1 MTLAESL
8 SGTTWELVSF
18 QSEDKKGN
26 MIYPMGEDATGF
38 IYIHPGN
45 RLSVHIMVAD
55 REKSRKRVGEVD
67 FNTEAEKEMAEL
79 GYHAYT
85 GPFTLNED
93 TVTLTTHVE
102 VSLITSYIGV
112 DQTRTVKLEG
122 DTMQLS
128 NVKHPE
134 RKLVWKKVEN

>member
-1 MTLAESL
+1 
-8 SGTTWELVSF
+8 
-18 QSEDKKGN
+18 
-26 MIYPMGEDATGF
+26 
-38 IYIHPGN
+38 
-45 RLSVHIMVAD
+45 
-55 REKSRKRVGEVD
+55 
-67 FNTEAEKEMAEL
+67 MAEL

-85 GPFTLNED
+85 GPFTLDED
-93 TVTLTTHVE
+93 AVTLTTNVE